1 MSEHRRTGAASLIP
15 DTMLAVARIPGVQA
29 APIVVEGTNQADTL
43 NGNHRDNRIFGF
55 SGNDRLDGRGGDDV
69 LNGGRGADRLT
80 GGTGLDTASYLG
92 SDRGITA
99 NLADPGEN
107 TGEAKGDTYTSIEA
121 LEGTRHDDTL
131 QGDGSTNTLLG
142 DTGADTLE
150 GRGGADLLYGEGGDD
165 ELFGGDGNDLINGDA
180 GADLLDGGDGVD
192 RLSYSEAR
200 SGVTA
205 DLGDPDNNRGDADGD
220 VYVSLENLAGSRL
233 GDKLFGDNAANV
245 VWGLNGDDQLSG
257 RGGDDVLDGGAGSD
271 RLNGGSG
278 DDRVSYELA
287 SRGLTLNLLDSSKS
301 TGDARGD
308 RFISIEGF
316 RASTFDDRLVGTHTG
331 DGLAGGLGNDRIV
344 GNGDDFVF
352 GGNGLDRMTGGSG
365 ADDFVFNAGLIPANL
380 DVITDFKPGQDTV
393 QLSAT
398 FFDALPAGAV
408 SSNAFVVGNAATT
421 AQQHLIY
428 NDNTGALLYD
438 DDGAGGAAAV
448 RFATLDKDLA
458 MTAGDFFVF

>member
-1 MSEHRRTGAASLIP
+1 M
-15 DTMLAVARIPGVQA
+15 
-29 APIVVEGTNQADTL
+29 
-43 NGNHRDNRIFGF
+43 
-55 SGNDRLDGRGGDDV
+55 
-69 LNGGRGADRLT
+69 
-80 GGTGLDTASYLG
+80 
-92 SDRGITA
+92 
-99 NLADPGEN
+99 
-107 TGEAKGDTYTSIEA
+107 
-121 LEGTRHDDTL
+121 
-131 QGDGSTNTLLG
+131 
-142 DTGADTLE
+142 
-150 GRGGADLLYGEGGDD
+150 
-165 ELFGGDGNDLINGDA
+165 
-180 GADLLDGGDGVD
+180 
-192 RLSYSEAR
+192 
-200 SGVTA
+200 
-205 DLGDPDNNRGDADGD
+205 
-220 VYVSLENLAGSRL
+220 
-233 GDKLFGDNAANV
+233 

-287 SRGLTLNLLDSSKS
+287 SRGLTLNLLDGSRS
-301 TGDARGD
+301 TGDAKGD

-316 RASTFDDRLVGTHTG
+316 RASAFDDRLVGTNTG

-344 GNGDDFVF
+344 GNGGKDTVLGQDGDDELNGGNGDDFVF